1 MSKSTKKVQRTPDDR
16 IRYEEQKSKFKSA
29 AVEKHCEKSN
39 QEKLPENPISN
50 VELQAGNH
58 IVPPAVVGEKVNVSN
73 PNSKVGCDPAEV
85 FKMVKCESSPRRYLN
100 FSNI

>member
-16 IRYEEQKSKFKSA
+16 VRYEEQKSKVKSA
-29 AVEKHCEKSN
+29 AVEEHCEKSN